1 MEKSYVLKSK
11 VNGLDAYFERLS
23 INGCPLNDELRG
35 AKRFGFVAANRMA
48 AKLNAFLRQWP
59 DFTEDWL
66 YQVVAI

>member
-35 AKRFGFVAANRMA
+35 AKRFSFVAASRMA
-48 AKLNAFLRQWP
+48 AKLNAFLRQWD